1 MLVLPLSIRVSY
13 NLLHIEHFDSVVAVR
28 VEVIGF
34 MWLYFEVQ
42 INEIS
47 KQYIL

>member
-1 MLVLPLSIRVSY
+1 MLVLALSIRVSY
-13 NLLHIEHFDSVVAVR
+13 NLLQHFDSVVAVR